1 MEKDWVKIYA
11 TSDVI
16 KAEMVKSFL
25 LENDIHAV
33 VINKKDSS
41 LFIGEVELY
50 VKQEDALK
58 ATHLIK
64 NVFDA

>member
-11 TSDVI
+11 TSDVV
-16 KAEMVKSFL
+16 KAEMVKNFL
-25 LENDIHAV
+25 QGKDIQAV
-33 VINKKDSS
+33 IINKRDSS
-41 LFIGEVELY
+41 LIIGEAELY
-50 VKQEDALK
+50 VKQEDVLK

>member
-11 TSDVI
+11 ASDII
-16 KAEMVKSFL
+16 KAEMAKNFL
-25 LENDIHAV
+25 LEHDIQSV

-41 LFIGEVELY
+41 LFIGEAELY

>member
-11 TSDVI
+11 ASDVV
-16 KAEMVKSFL
+16 KAEMAKSFL
-25 LENDIHAV
+25 LEHDIQSV

-41 LFIGEVELY
+41 LFIGEAELY

>member
-1 MEKDWVKIYA
+1 MEKDWVKIYS

-16 KAEMVKSFL
+16 KAEMAKSLL
-25 LENDIHAV
+25 LENSIQSV
-33 VINKKDSS
+33 IINKKDSS
-41 LFIGEVELY
+41 LFIGEAEIY
-50 VKQEDALK
+50 VTQENVLK

>member
-16 KAEMVKSFL
+16 KAEMAKSLL
-25 LENDIHAV
+25 LENGIQPV

-41 LFIGEVELY
+41 LFIGEAELY
-50 VKQEDALK
+50 VKQEDVLK

-64 NVFDA
+64 NVLDA